1 MILESLLELVETL
14 KARIDEHGD
23 KLRQSE
29 ALTRYALIDP
39 LLREL
44 GWDTE
49 DPKIVRPEYPLRTEY
64 AQSTRFA
71 DYALLEGT
79 DDKPAMM
86 VEAKSLGKSLRD
98 QALLQ
103 GINYCQA
110 EGTRYFSVTDGQ
122 RWEVYETHKAVPID
136 QKRVVEFDIGHLSA
150 ADACLKALAL
160 WRPSVQSGHV
170 IPGHESV
177 VGSPEDPQVAPE
189 PSVTPDPPSQS
200 PPPPPP
206 PDSEPLTEITEAT
219 GRRVAEIVFPDGS
232 RKSLKNWGAA
242 PVEVVRWLTDQK
254 ILSANDCPIMY
265 SDPRTFR
272 HMVHVQPI
280 HSNGA
285 SFTSPTEV
293 NGLFVEKHDNTSA
306 LIDKTKAI
314 IKHVGQDPSLFGIRF
329 S

>member
-23 KLRQSE
+23 QIRQSE

-49 DPKIVRPEYPLRTEY
+49 DPKLVRPEYPLRTEY
-64 AQSTRFA
+64 TQSTRFA

-79 DDKPAMM
+79 QDKPAMM

-110 EGTRYFSVTDGQ
+110 DGTRYFSVTDGQ
-122 RWEVYETHKAVPID
+122 RWEVYETHKPVPID
-136 QKRVVEFDIGHLSA
+136 AKRVVEFDIRSQETA
-150 ADACLKALAL
+150 VVCLKALAL
-160 WRPSVQSGHV
+160 WRQSVQAGQAVAGQKSIFG
-170 IPGHESV
+170 PLEDTSV
-177 VGSPEDPQVAPE
+177 PPEKEATVD
-189 PSVTPDPPSQS
+189 

-206 PDSEPLTEITEAT
+206 PPPPADSEPLTEITEAT
-219 GRRVAEIVFPDGS
+219 GRKVAEMVFPDGS
-232 RKSLKNWGAA
+232 RTPLRNWSFL
-242 PVEVVRWLTDQK
+242 PVEAVRWLMTNGK
-254 ILSANDCPIMY
+254 LNTGDCPIRGRG
-265 SDPRTFR
+265 PRTSR
-272 HMVHVQPI
+272 YIAHTQPF
-280 HSNGA
+280 HSDGTPF
-285 SFTSPTEV
+285 SRSSEV
-293 NGLFVEKHDNTSA
+293 NGLHVERHGSSIA
-306 LIDKTKAI
+306 LLERTKAI
-314 IKHVGQDPSLFGIRF
+314 IEHVGEDPAQFSVRF

>member
-14 KARIDEHGD
+14 KERIDAHGD
-23 KLRQSE
+23 LLRQSE

-49 DPKIVRPEYPLRTEY
+49 DPKLVRPEYPLRSEY

-79 DDKPAMM
+79 DDKPVMM
-86 VEAKSLGKSLRD
+86 IEAKSLGRSLRD

-110 EGTRYFSVTDGQ
+110 EGTKYFTVSDGQ
-122 RWEVYETHKAVPID
+122 RWEVYETHRPVPID
-136 QKRVVEFDIGHLSA
+136 EKRVVEFDLRNQESA
-150 ADACLKALAL
+150 EVCLKVLAL
-160 WRPSVQSGHV
+160 WRPSVQSGNV
-170 IPGHESV
+170 AAGHESV
-177 VGSPEDPQVAPE
+177 VGSPEDSPVVPPPPITASP
-189 PSVTPDPPSQS
+189 TP

-219 GRRVAEIVFPDGS
+219 GRKVAEMVFPDGS
-232 RKSLKNWGAA
+232 RTPLENWSFL
-242 PVEVVRWLTDQK
+242 PVEAVRWLMTSGMLK
-254 ILSANDCPIMY
+254 VNDCPIMGSYGRTSKY
-265 SDPRTFR
+265 S
-272 HMVHVQPI
+272 VHTKPV
-280 HSNGA
+280 HSDGIS
-285 SFTSPTEV
+285 SFTTPRKV
-293 NGLFVEKHDNTSA
+293 NGLYVEGFGNAKGLMARTRF
-306 LIDKTKAI
+306 I
-314 IKHVGQDPSLFGIRF
+314 IERAGQDPSQFGIRF